1 MFKILGGVLV
11 GVFFG
16 ALMVE
21 VLQKKKPTLVE
32 SVEGKA
38 RSLSDMLFGSI
49 QKSYDVREEKT

>member
-16 ALMVE
+16 ALLVE
-21 VLQKKKPTLVE
+21 VLQKKKPNLVE

-49 QKSYDVREEKT
+49 QKSYDVSEE